1 MISNIAAVHLSAS
14 RLISAMY
21 YSDRAGDTKDAAP
34 LTCRRVAAIS
44 AGGYYDLLKAAHWAT
59 EVYIGGVEGAFKR
72 VYGLCQHT
80 GRVTWMSRASVPRN
94 LAWAGTP
101 DSDETMKL
109 DNRPLT

>member
-59 EVYIGGVEGAFKR
+59 EVCIGGWGWGVLLKGFMGCA
-72 VYGLCQHT
+72 
-80 GRVTWMSRASVPRN
+80 N
-94 LAWAGTP
+94 ILAG
-101 DSDETMKL
+101 SL
-109 DNRPLT
+109 G